1 MYDLSGGLE
10 AAGKPMYDVLNFAV
24 DEMNAAGGLLGREI
38 KVVSFDTQTNMQ
50 LYAQYAQEAA
60 LKNKVAVVHGGITSA
75 SREVIR
81 PVLDKYKTLY
91 FYDMPYEGGVCDR
104 NPPISVGIIGIIL
117 ERLIIRHLYGRM
129 VETMLATWGLSLFVV
144 GILTMIFG
152 DITEGVPTPLPG
164 IRIGAY
170 QTSGYSLFV
179 IALSV
184 VTLFGV
190 YVILRSSRLGLLARG
205 TMQNAEMAAALG
217 TDTSR
222 IYAVTFAFGAAL
234 AGLAG
239 GVLAPVSGVFPTL
252 GGSYIGR
259 AFITVISG
267 GAAPLAGTASASIL
281 FGVIN
286 QIATFLTNPVYGEV
300 ALLLT
305 AIVLIRILPQGI
317 TGRYL
322 RGSL

>member
-1 MYDLSGGLE
+1 MLLINLAHGEFMVMGSYS
-10 AAGKPMYDVLNFAV
+10 AA
-24 DEMNAAGGLLGREI
+24 
-38 KVVSFDTQTNMQ
+38 
-50 LYAQYAQEAA
+50 
-60 LKNKVAVVHGGITSA
+60 VAVHYGINIWLA
-75 SREVIR
+75 ILV
-81 PVLDKYKTLY
+81 VA
-91 FYDMPYEGGVCDR
+91 
-104 NPPISVGIIGIIL
+104 PISVGIIGVIL

-179 IALSV
+179 IALAIA
-184 VTLFGV
+184 TLFAV
-190 YVILRSSRLGLLARG
+190 YAILRSSRLGLLARG
-205 TMQNAEMAAALG
+205 TMQNADMAAALG

-239 GVLAPVSGVFPTL
+239 GVLAPVSGVFPTI

-267 GAAPLAGTASASIL
+267 GAAPLAGTASASLL

-300 ALLLT
+300 ALLLA

-317 TGRYL
+317 TGRYF

>member
-1 MYDLSGGLE
+1 LLPGG
-10 AAGKPMYDVLNFAV
+10 AGSRFCLCVASSPGGFAV
-24 DEMNAAGGLLGREI
+24 DLAVIVAIDFVYAIATLALISLGLAIVFGMMRIINLAHGEFMVMGSYSAA
-38 KVVSFDTQTNMQ
+38 
-50 LYAQYAQEAA
+50 
-60 LKNKVAVVHGGITSA
+60 VAVHYGINIWLA
-75 SREVIR
+75 ILV
-81 PVLDKYKTLY
+81 VA
-91 FYDMPYEGGVCDR
+91 
-104 NPPISVGIIGIIL
+104 PIAVGIIGVIL

-170 QTSGYSLFV
+170 QTSSYSLFV
-179 IALSV
+179 IALAV
-184 VTLFGV
+184 ATLFAV

-205 TMQNAEMAAALG
+205 TMQNADMAAALG

-239 GVLAPVSGVFPTL
+239 GVLAPVSGVFPTI

-300 ALLLT
+300 ALLLA
-305 AIVLIRILPQGI
+305 AIVLIRILPRGI
-317 TGRYL
+317 TGRYF

>member
-1 MYDLSGGLE
+1 HYGINIWLAILVVTP
-10 AAGKPMYDVLNFAV
+10 AA
-24 DEMNAAGGLLGREI
+24 
-38 KVVSFDTQTNMQ
+38 
-50 LYAQYAQEAA
+50 
-60 LKNKVAVVHGGITSA
+60 
-75 SREVIR
+75 
-81 PVLDKYKTLY
+81 
-91 FYDMPYEGGVCDR
+91 
-104 NPPISVGIIGIIL
+104 VGIIGVIL

-144 GILTMIFG
+144 GILTVIFG

-179 IALSV
+179 IALAV
-184 VTLFGV
+184 ATLFAV
-190 YVILRSSRLGLLARG
+190 YVILRSSRLGLLARA
-205 TMQNAEMAAALG
+205 TVQNADMAAALG

-239 GVLAPVSGVFPTL
+239 GVLAPVSGVFPTI
-252 GGSYIGR
+252 GGSYIRRAFLTGIMRGR
-259 AFITVISG
+259 A
-267 GAAPLAGTASASIL
+267 ARAGTASASSL

-300 ALLLT
+300 ALLLA

-317 TGRYL
+317 TGPLFPGQPMIATL
-322 RGSL
+322 RANGGLVAVGLLGVALMIILPLAL